1 MNESEGLTLLDP
13 NDPRGRPH
21 AGAQKFNVAAKLVLS
36 VFIALAGLPVLATGF
51 FIGEV
56 ETLLIGSCFFV
67 PLAFTLFSILRKEGT
82 ELLQNSN
89 NMLNWSAGG
98 GRGGPALRSMPLQ
111 MAGRGSSLDRYQS
124 VMFRLR
130 LAPSEGQTVTS
141 LMAQHKRWFN
151 GGEEAARAFFNH
163 PQVVKA
169 LDLGDASPTSSGK
182 TKASSTTQNSG
193 KPTAN
198 LANDS
203 FWGNLEQKATKSV
216 PAADGV
222 CGMAR
227 CSNEVNA
234 FSFQCFNCRRR
245 ICSSCGNNGV
255 LCPTCASS

>member
-1 MNESEGLTLLDP
+1 MDDDWPNSHWSQPADP
-13 NDPRGRPH
+13 NAPPPT
-21 AGAQKFNVAAKLVLS
+21 AGA
-36 VFIALAGLPVLATGF
+36 IIF
-51 FIGEV
+51 FIGGISLMGALMVFIGFVDGDGEA
-56 ETLLIGSCFFV
+56 LFWGSC
-67 PLAFTLFSILRKEGT
+67 
-82 ELLQNSN
+82 LL
-89 NMLNWSAGG
+89 L
-98 GRGGPALRSMPLQ
+98 PALVMISKTMQKVVMAILPNTSMSRKALFGEQTVAPSMNPLPVQ
-111 MAGRGSSLDRYQS
+111 MAGRGSTLDRYQS

-130 LAPSEGQTVTS
+130 LAPSEGQTVAS
-141 LMAQHKRWFN
+141 LMTQHKRWFN
-151 GGEEAARAFFNH
+151 GGEKAARAFFNH

-169 LDLGDASPTSSGK
+169 LDLRDASSTSSGR
-182 TKASSTTQNSG
+182 TKPWSTTQNPG
-193 KPTAN
+193 QLTAD
-198 LANDS
+198 LVNDS

>member
-1 MNESEGLTLLDP
+1 MDDGRFPFPVVLVLFFGSLYAASGFLGGDVGNICCGLTLVIPCIVVLLSKQKSGLQHTLA
-13 NDPRGRPH
+13 PRSQAFAPTYT
-21 AGAQKFNVAAKLVLS
+21 GAS
-36 VFIALAGLPVLATGF
+36 VPV
-51 FIGEV
+51 
-56 ETLLIGSCFFV
+56 
-67 PLAFTLFSILRKEGT
+67 
-82 ELLQNSN
+82 
-89 NMLNWSAGG
+89 M
-98 GRGGPALRSMPLQ
+98 
-111 MAGRGSSLDRYQS
+111 MAGRGSRLDRYES

-216 PAADGV
+216 AAADGV